1 MGAQGRSHWG
11 TRGRYGPLTSSFEP
25 KKDQH
30 FQFQISEILPFTSFQ
45 KLYRPNIS
53 RFLPCMLQF
62 LDNIHRLLIC
72 SNYTG

>member
-30 FQFQISEILPFTSFQ
+30 FQFQISEILLFTSFQ
-45 KLYRPNIS
+45 K
-53 RFLPCMLQF
+53 
-62 LDNIHRLLIC
+62 
-72 SNYTG
+72 